1 MELIRDLIEWTG
13 SGWGDRLAILFPL
26 ALAGLIALYLLWLL
40 LGYLRVSQVG
50 LGEGHGAGDRTIQP
64 LGWGEGGVQ
73 APRGVP
79 YCSVDGPGFPEGATF
94 CPICERDLLRDCI
107 NCGATLRA
115 SEPSCYRCGVRT
127 GAAVGTLLT

>member
-1 MELIRDLIEWTG
+1 MELIRDIIEWFG

-26 ALAGLIALYLLWLL
+26 LLAGLIALYLLWLL

-50 LGEGHGAGDRTIQP
+50 LGEGHGGADRVVQPAGAV
-64 LGWGEGGVQ
+64 EGGVQ

-79 YCSVDGPGFPEGATF
+79 YCPVDGPGFAEGATF

-115 SEPSCYRCGVRT
+115 TEPSCYRCGVRT
-127 GAAVGTLLT
+127 GAAASPQLT